1 MIGSEDKSVSDV
13 QLKELEESACPT
25 CGSCSGMFTAN
36 SMNCLTEALGLSLP
50 GNGSTLATHALRKN
64 LFLDAGK
71 RIVDITKRYYE
82 NNEKGILP
90 REIATKEG
98 FENAMSLDVAMGG
111 STNTVLH
118 LLAAARK
125 QKLISP

>member
-1 MIGSEDKSVSDV
+1 
-13 QLKELEESACPT
+13 
-25 CGSCSGMFTAN
+25 
-36 SMNCLTEALGLSLP
+36 MNCLTEALGLSLP

-82 NNEKGILP
+82 KNEKGILP

-98 FENAMSLDVAMGG
+98 FENAMSLDVAYGG
-111 STNTVLH
+111 FDKYSTPFTCG
-118 LLAAARK
+118 
-125 QKLISP
+125 S